1 MMLSF
6 KLYIEHTQ
14 EPTIVKFVANSIL
27 TEGSFEYSNV
37 EEAQHSRLVQQ
48 LFHLPFV
55 KKVFITANFIAVE
68 RFNIVTWPEVQEELK
83 QVIENYLNQNGTLF
97 NTQEQNKKSPVQVYV
112 ESTPNPHVMKFVTSR
127 MLTTQHIEVLSA
139 DKTKGV
145 PIAEALFNMPFV
157 KEVFISQNYISI
169 TKTQVPDWYEV
180 SNEIRSFIKAYLDQ
194 GKQVVNENY
203 SVDQKQMAGN
213 PEISRNLDAVSK
225 EIIAIL
231 DEYIKPAVTSDG
243 GNIMFESYNTESK
256 TVNVILQGAC
266 SGCPS
271 STITLKNGIEAA
283 LKQLLPGKIEE
294 VNAING

>member
-1 MMLSF
+1 MQSF

-14 EPTIVKFVANSIL
+14 EPAIVKFVANTIL

-37 EEAQHSRLVQQ
+37 EEAQNSRLVQQ

-55 KKVFITANFIAVE
+55 KKVFISANFIAVE

-83 QVIENYLNQNGTLF
+83 QVIEDYLNQHGTLF
-97 NTQEQNKKSPVQVYV
+97 IKQEQNKKNPVQIYA

-127 MLTTQHIEVLSA
+127 MLTSQHIEVLSA
-139 DKTKGV
+139 DQTQGV
-145 PIAEALFNMPFV
+145 PIAEAIFTMPFV

-169 TKTQVPDWYEV
+169 TKATETDWYEI
-180 SNEIRSFIKAYLDQ
+180 SNEIRSFIKEYLDK
-194 GKQVVNENY
+194 GNRVVDENY
-203 SVDQKQMAGN
+203 TVDGSQAAGK
-213 PEISRNLDAVSK
+213 PEISENLDVVSK